1 MRWRRYKD
9 KSLPAVVVAASHAAK
24 NVANRKQRHEM
35 APLQRQ
41 KPPRVETDSAMRWRR
56 YKGREPAT
64 HCETAVRGVQFRQE
78 RFQAEGGIA

>member
-9 KSLPAVVVAASHAAK
+9 NSLPAVVVAASHAAK

-41 KPPRVETDSAMRWRR
+41 KKEETDSAMRWRR

-64 HCETAVRGVQFRQE
+64 HCETAMRGIQCRQE
-78 RFQAEGGIA
+78 QFQAEGGIA

>member
-35 APLQRQ
+35 ALLQR
-41 KPPRVETDSAMRWRR
+41 
-56 YKGREPAT
+56 KGT
-64 HCETAVRGVQFRQE
+64 GNHCETAVRGVQFRQE
-78 RFQAEGGIA
+78 RFQVEGGIA